1 MNQLV
6 NSVTVLL
13 SAIVGVAILS
23 VILSKNSQ
31 TVAVIGAGTKG
42 FGSLLTAA
50 EGPVSRVVVR
60 RQCPISVAVGK
71 SVVFPRLNF

>member
-6 NSVTVLL
+6 NSITVIL

-31 TVAVIGAGTKG
+31 TAQVISAGANG
-42 FGSLLTAA
+42 FSKILGAA
-50 EGPVSRVVVR
+50 EAPVSGG
-60 RQCPISVAVGK
+60 SGYGGYTG
-71 SVVFPRLNF
+71 SW

>member
-23 VILSKNSQ
+23 VILSKNSN
-31 TVAVIGAGTKG
+31 TTAVITAGTTG
-42 FGSLLTAA
+42 FGSLLKDA
-50 EGPVSRVVVR
+50 EGPVSGSSLGSL
-60 RQCPISVAVGK
+60 PSLG
-71 SVVFPRLNF
+71 SMDYGTGTGW

>member
-50 EGPVSRVVVR
+50 EGPVSGSSFGGM
-60 RQCPISVAVGK
+60 PDIGAGW
-71 SVVFPRLNF
+71 

>member
-31 TVAVIGAGTKG
+31 TASVIQAGTKG

-50 EGPVSRVVVR
+50 EGPVSGSSLSSL
-60 RQCPISVAVGK
+60 PTMDFGSGTGW
-71 SVVFPRLNF
+71 

>member
-23 VILSKNSQ
+23 VILSKNSN
-31 TVAVIGAGTKG
+31 TTSVISAGTTG
-42 FGSLLTAA
+42 FGNLLKAA
-50 EGPVSRVVVR
+50 EGPVSGSSLGSL
-60 RQCPISVAVGK
+60 PDLGSTGW
-71 SVVFPRLNF
+71 